1 MRNTEISIHIPPLM
15 WQKIRQSM
23 LDARTHH
30 EETIGFLFCECQ
42 RLSADRIRYLPQA
55 WVVPA
60 PDCYE
65 LQSASGLILKQD
77 FHHYLLDKFIANR
90 QLNVVHLHTHAGAD
104 FPTFSHVDDRA
115 ESEYS
120 RFLTS
125 EFSSQPRLISGVFDE
140 SLQHGH
146 FRRWNSEGTAVE
158 PVTCYNSWL
167 GIPPLDSAHFCE
179 GRRYAN
185 GYATSTSL
193 STSQCKSLTDPNQT
207 DYHTASLD
215 LDSSPWLSSA
225 VEMNGEPLEIAR
237 PASAPDLMFARQ
249 TIFGETAQHQ
259 LGQLTI
265 ALVGCGG
272 IGSIFAETL
281 GRLGVKNWIL
291 VDPDRLE
298 HLNLNRMPAAT
309 AQMVEEG
316 WYKVDYINHLIH
328 QIYPT
333 EARVR
338 AIPDALVQP
347 PGTGIATT
355 ASEIATADLI
365 VVATD
370 NHSSRQI
377 AQEIALKYLRPL
389 VCLGTHIDVKPDGT
403 PRMYAR
409 VTVPPLGGGWCLMCG
424 NIINLQRAALES
436 APVEIDRLVT
446 SAGYLE
452 GVNDPAVFWLNGI
465 CASTG
470 VGVIHGIVSGFVNVD
485 AGIDWIY
492 EFPSSEWRKT
502 NTEHLHGDDCYFCSP
517 T

>member
-1 MRNTEISIHIPPLM
+1 MKNTEISLHIPPLM
-15 WQKIRQSM
+15 WQKLRQSM

-30 EETIGFLFCECQ
+30 EETIGFLFCECDF
-42 RLSADRIRYLPQA
+42 RSEHHIRYLPQA

-65 LQSASGLILKQD
+65 LQSESGLILKQD
-77 FHHYLLDKFIANR
+77 FHHYLLNKFIVDR
-90 QLNVVHLHTHAGAD
+90 QLDIVHLHTHAGTD
-104 FPTFSHVDDRA
+104 FPAFSDVDDRA

-146 FRRWNSEGTAVE
+146 FRRWNREGTAFE

-167 GIPPLDSAHFCE
+167 GIPPVGSAP
-179 GRRYAN
+179 
-185 GYATSTSL
+185 
-193 STSQCKSLTDPNQT
+193 LTDRNRTHQNRT
-207 DYHTASLD
+207 DYQTASLD
-215 LDSSPWLSSA
+215 LDSSPWSSIA
-225 VEMNGEPLEIAR
+225 VEMNGEPPEIAI

-249 TIFGETAQHQ
+249 TIFGETAQQQ
-259 LGQLTI
+259 LGQLTV

-272 IGSIFAETL
+272 IGSIVAETL

-298 HLNLNRMPAAT
+298 GVNLNRMPAAT
-309 AQMVEEG
+309 IQMVEEG
-316 WYKVDYINHLIH
+316 WYKVDYIDHLIH
-328 QIYPT
+328 QIYPR
-333 EARVR
+333 EASVR
-338 AIPDALVQP
+338 AIPHALAQP
-347 PGTGIATT
+347 PGTGIANA
-355 ASEIATADLI
+355 ASDIATADLI

-446 SAGYLE
+446 TAGYLE

-492 EFPSSEWRKT
+492 EFPSSDWRKT
-502 NTEHLHGDDCYFCSP
+502 DTAYLHGDDCYFCAHA
-517 T
+517 